1 MVKYH
6 IDSYEGFQETM
17 DNRTWRK
24 IIVRIH
30 NERALIMFGHDKC
43 NFKQYLLTI
52 QRIGYGMILMDEQAQ
67 TMNAFRKSQTYI
79 VEEAATK
86 YLSGSQKGKSPVT
99 HLLVILSMVL
109 EMEGIGM

>member
-43 NFKQYLLTI
+43 NFKQYLLTK
-52 QRIGYGMILMDEQAQ
+52 QRIWIWNDINGRTSSNHER
-67 TMNAFRKSQTYI
+67 F
-79 VEEAATK
+79 
-86 YLSGSQKGKSPVT
+86 
-99 HLLVILSMVL
+99 
-109 EMEGIGM
+109 